1 MEYSPKIELT
11 PRKVDIKPAF
21 HLTTPQVSKE
31 MAVCFLDINNTEI
44 SDPMAKGLLDRQR
57 MRIENIF
64 DEAGNGDSDGL
75 REKMFS
81 FINNRLNGSDISM
94 DDKRDLLSDRNFL
107 NSLFNKV
114 DSWRDSLTGL
124 YNRRGL
130 NEMMKMVSENPA
142 VVFGDNYKEITGKG
156 FSLMMMDI
164 DFFKNIND
172 KLGHEEGD
180 RALMEFSR
188 SIGESVRST
197 DVVVRFGGEEVLII
211 ALGTDPGDA
220 VVVDAKI
227 AGRVGK
233 IELGRNGEGVHF
245 TYSMGVDNQ
254 KTWEDLTK
262 TVISKDPMALSLL
275 LHDAD
280 TALHEAKDTG
290 RNKIMFAEN

>member
-1 MEYSPKIELT
+1 MEQSSSLELT
-11 PRKVDIKPAF
+11 SRKVDIKPAF
-21 HLTTPQVSKE
+21 DLTTPQVSKE
-31 MAVCFLDINNTEI
+31 MAVSFLTIENLEI
-44 SDPMAKGLLDRQR
+44 SDKETKELLEQERR
-57 MRIENIF
+57 RIEILF
-64 DEAGNGDSDGL
+64 DEVGNEDTDSL
-75 REKMFS
+75 RERMFQN
-81 FINNRLNGSDISM
+81 INNKLDSKDISIE
-94 DDKRDLLSDRNFL
+94 DKKNLISDRNFL

-130 NEMMKMVSENPA
+130 NGIIKTMSENPEI
-142 VVFGDNYKEITGKG
+142 VIGDKYKEVIGKG

-188 SIGESVRST
+188 SISESLRST
-197 DVVVRFGGEEVLII
+197 DIAVRFGGEEVLII
-211 ALGTDPGDA
+211 ALGTDPSDA

-233 IELGRNGEGVHF
+233 IELGSSGEGVHF
-245 TYSMGVDNQ
+245 TYSVGVDNQ
-254 KTWEDLTK
+254 KTWEDLAK
-262 TVISKDPMALSLL
+262 TVNSKDPMSLSLL

-280 TALHEAKDTG
+280 MALLAAKDAG
-290 RNKIMFAEN
+290 RNRINFAEN